1 MNAQTGG
8 CTQPHARAES
18 FQRISYTISFPS
30 VSIGILEIHT
40 SVTIC
45 GPCRSAC
52 PAAPSIWG
60 SPTAY
65 PQQNR
70 RPASMER
77 PRRQN
82 RGSRLRPPGPAF
94 GQVVLVVVALAPVR
108 QHPVQGAVRVHMV
121 GPHSE
126 HKGRCLAVAVLL
138 KADGPV
144 VVELDDLQRTG
155 FLLPSRPRVGR

>member
-65 PQQNR
+65 PRQNR

-94 GQVVLVVVALAPVR
+94 WADSFRRNSSCGGPAVPSAACRP
-108 QHPVQGAVRVHMV
+108 HPCRTPTRRTQRWQ
-121 GPHSE
+121 PRHSSAAQS
-126 HKGRCLAVAVLL
+126 G
-138 KADGPV
+138 
-144 VVELDDLQRTG
+144 
-155 FLLPSRPRVGR
+155 